1 MRPLP
6 SIDDRLFPRNSRA
19 AIVWFWAKYWAWF
32 FLLLPWMLLR
42 QVFISGHQLL
52 GAIWTWN
59 RRISLLNGA
68 LNIQFMNNL
77 LSLPVI
83 AIFGER
89 FTAIHYRDVL
99 IDPGPV
105 FGSRKLER
113 YLAQNT
119 GAIAAI
125 IATHAHEEHI
135 GNTGLA
141 ARLTRAPIYASNVT
155 LEAIRNPES
164 ISFMRRT
171 FIGQPERVDGADL
184 RGLNESIV
192 TPQTRLITIE
202 SPGHCAGHASLFDA
216 ERGILFAG
224 DSFMHTV
231 FTSPNQDVSSDA
243 WIETLERYAQLPIR
257 TMVGA
262 HGYVETLDENI
273 PPRWFVVARSDP
285 AAMLIEKCAFLKW
298 ARAVVA
304 EGETRGLPYSVIEA
318 CLFPWQGWWSW
329 HNWFGDES
337 GRLFSAGEF
346 SRTFFVRSLS
356 RTPERVP
363 PRFPPFARL
372 ANWLFGRKKAT
383 KSG

>member
-1 MRPLP
+1 MRELP
-6 SIDDRLFPRNSRA
+6 AIDDRTFPRNARL
-19 AIVWFWAKYWAWF
+19 AIAWFWAKYWMWF
-32 FLLLPWMLLR
+32 FLFLPWMLMR

-52 GAIWTWN
+52 GALWTWN
-59 RRISLLNGA
+59 RAYRFLDGA
-68 LNIQFMNNL
+68 LHIQFMNNL
-77 LSLPVI
+77 FSLPVT

-89 FTAIHYRDVL
+89 FTAIQYRDVL

-105 FGSRKLER
+105 FGRRRLER
-113 YLAQNT
+113 HLDRTMVSVQVVV
-119 GAIAAI
+119 
-125 IATHAHEEHI
+125 ATHAHEEHI

-141 ARLTRAPIYASNVT
+141 ARKTAAPVFATAITLQAIRAP
-155 LEAIRNPES
+155 EQ

-171 FIGQPERVDGADL
+171 FIGQPESVLSADL
-184 RGLNESIV
+184 RPLPATLE
-192 TPQTRLITIE
+192 TPATCLTVIE

-216 ERGILFAG
+216 EQGILFAG

-231 FTSPNQDVSSDA
+231 FTSPNQDVSTDD
-243 WIETLERYAQLPIR
+243 WIATLERYSQLPIR

-262 HGYVETLDENI
+262 HGYIETKDDRF
-273 PPRWFVVARSDP
+273 PVRAFVVSRSDP
-285 AAMLIEKCAFLKW
+285 AAMLAEKCAFLKW
-298 ARAVVA
+298 ARQVVA
-304 EGETRGLPYSVIEA
+304 EGEARGLPYSVIEA

-346 SRTFFVRSLS
+346 SRTYFVRSLS

-372 ANWLFGRKKAT
+372 AARIFGRK
-383 KSG
+383 S